1 MTDGNSDGTFVEAP
15 VSTGKPEGRVLYVLN
30 PPLEGG
36 MLRALSNGQISY
48 LISPVSMRGGRFI
61 AFRCC

>member
-30 PPLEGG
+30 PRWKGVCCGHCQTGKYHTWYHPWVWGEGDSLPFG
-36 MLRALSNGQISY
+36 
-48 LISPVSMRGGRFI
+48 VV
-61 AFRCC
+61 